1 MGIVAVSGSSIFL
14 RVGDS
19 SIDSKDGFKSIF
31 PPSIVPLPVGE
42 AVYFSLFKFLV
53 LKADN

>member
-1 MGIVAVSGSSIFL
+1 MSGSDAIFL

-31 PPSIVPLPVGE
+31 PPSIVPVPLVDV
-42 AVYFSLFKFLV
+42 AYFSLFKFLV